1 MEVDRASV
9 QQLAIGYKREPIDP
23 FNFILSLHFVKV
35 SGGVVVVVST
45 PPPLSSC
52 CGKLA

>member
-35 SGGVVVVVST
+35 G
-45 PPPLSSC
+45 
-52 CGKLA
+52 